1 MKKPLNILLLT
12 VRPSNFSSKNLI
24 KAGREAGHNIIVKR
38 TTHIGL
44 TDQGEL
50 RGPDSLN
57 YDAVIP
63 RIGGPIISYGTAVVQ
78 ALEQDNIFTTA
89 SSYGLAVSKDKFLT
103 GQVLKANGLAV
114 PKTATFA
121 TMQNFEAALDYVG
134 GYPII
139 VKLPTS
145 SQGRAVIYVDNSQT
159 GKSLIGTLIN
169 NREPFIIQ
177 EFVKEASGTD
187 LRVFVIDGTVAGA
200 MMRTAQEGEF
210 RSNVHQGGSVKT
222 VQLTEAERDCAL
234 KAAAV
239 LKLKV
244 AGIDILRSN
253 SGPKILEVNSSPG
266 LQGITAATGK
276 NIAADIIASV
286 EKNVQAQMA
295 AA

>member
-1 MKKPLNILLLT
+1 M
-12 VRPSNFSSKNLI
+12 
-24 KAGREAGHNIIVKR
+24 IVKR

-50 RGPDSLN
+50 SGPDTMD

-78 ALEQDNIFTTA
+78 ALEQNHIFTTA
-89 SSYGLAVSKDKFLT
+89 SSYGLGVSKDKFLT
-103 GQVLKANGLAV
+103 GQVLKANGLVV

-121 TMQNFEAALDYVG
+121 AMQNFEAALDYVG

-145 SQGRAVIYVDNSQT
+145 SQGRAVIYVDNAQT

-187 LRVFVIDGTVAGA
+187 LRVFVIDGTVTGA
-200 MMRTAQEGEF
+200 MMRTAQAGEF
-210 RSNVHQGGSVKT
+210 RSNVHQGGSVKI
-222 VQLTEAERDCAL
+222 VQLTEAERKCAVD
-234 KAAAV
+234 AAA
-239 LKLKV
+239 LLNLKV

-253 SGPKILEVNSSPG
+253 DGPKILEVNSSPG
-266 LQGITAATGK
+266 LQGISETTGK
-276 NIAADIIASV
+276 NIAADIIACV
-286 EKNVQAQMA
+286 EKNVRTQMA
-295 AA
+295 AAT